1 MIVAVV
7 SFGRS
12 VNWRVVD
19 LEGAVEFWSLFF
31 LDNGPG
37 VVGARVGGFLFRG
50 VLERLVIWR
59 TVAGV
64 GVGLGWRITLAA
76 AVATGV
82 AAAVLVGGGWVI
94 VADLDFDIFLFV
106 WLVSLSDEWETGWHF
121 VVLLLDEF
129 AVVVVD
135 AGLWLFG
142 GGAGDVLAL
151 VDELVLLEGEAAAE
165 GLVANVAFEGFDF
178 RVCFL
183 VTLQVGD
190 LAESA
195 SADIAFVG
203 LLS

>member
-7 SFGRS
+7 PFGWS

-31 LDNGPG
+31 LDNGAG
-37 VVGARVGGFLFRG
+37 IIRARVGGFFFGG

-64 GVGLGWRITLAA
+64 RVGLGWRITLTAT
-76 AVATGV
+76 VATGV
-82 AAAVLVGGGWVI
+82 SAGVEFGGGWVL
-94 VADLDFDIFLFV
+94 VADLDFDIFL
-106 WLVSLSDEWETGWHF
+106 LVLLISLSDKRKTGWYF
-121 VVLLLDEF
+121 VVFLLDKL

-135 AGLWLFG
+135 AWLWLFG
-142 GGAGDVLAL
+142 GGAGDVLPL
-151 VDELVLLEGEAAAE
+151 VDKLVLLEGETAAE
-165 GLVANVAFEGFDF
+165 SLVANVAFEGFHF

-190 LAESA
+190 LAEGA
-195 SADIAFVG
+195 SADIAFVR
-203 LLS
+203 LLP